1 MYFITR
7 EVSNRAVTYCLILH
21 ICIMIVLII
30 ATWRQQGVNSKL
42 GFGKKAQRIFFP
54 ICTWL
59 MLFSISTPVELYL
72 NNSDDFSLSF
82 WTFFSKLVVV
92 SIVVLCFFVILGS
105 WYLMNKFPLLT
116 HHFLSRSESCP
127 LHVPWASHSIQGS
140 DKRISDN
147 DPHIPKSHLS
157 SAPSSPACFHC
168 PSSLHRFRINT
179 HL

>member
-92 SIVVLCFFVILGS
+92 SIVVLCFFVILVYQKEFEIS
-105 WYLMNKFPLLT
+105 IYLAINNKIILDFKTELQEYLQKDGEVNITYELAKFEGPPHRRKFYLNVYVCFT
-116 HHFLSRSESCP
+116 HR
-127 LHVPWASHSIQGS
+127 
-140 DKRISDN
+140 
-147 DPHIPKSHLS
+147 
-157 SAPSSPACFHC
+157 
-168 PSSLHRFRINT
+168 
-179 HL
+179 